1 MASPSY
7 RSCRCQPGIVMPLCM
22 PYMPTLTCVHLLQ
35 VYDELG
41 DDIRIIKI
49 DTDENPDL
57 SSQLQVRDASHVSL
71 LA

>member
-1 MASPSY
+1 M
-7 RSCRCQPGIVMPLCM
+7 
-22 PYMPTLTCVHLLQ
+22 HLLQ

-57 SSQLQVRDASHVSL
+57 SSQLQVRDATHAFL
-71 LA
+71 FAKH